1 MRIATHIGFVPLPLP
16 SSSSVINSPDERS
29 LKNEFTTN
37 QQIMS
42 RRKNIGTA
50 IPRLQQD
57 YMNLNRDPVPYIRA
71 EPLPSDML
79 EWHYVIQGPEDTPY
93 VGGYYHGTLIFTQQ
107 YPFTPPSIYM
117 STPNGR
123 FEVNRRLCLSI
134 SDYHPDEWNPS
145 WCVSSILTGL
155 LSFMLEQSQALGTI
169 ETSVRAKVQ
178 YARQS
183 LAWNVQREQFRTL
196 FPDVTEEIEEKL
208 LRQQEAARAQQP
220 QGAGAAAGDG
230 DGRTAAAVEDVAD
243 GQLAAGG
250 VHNKWGAAAAAAAAE
265 SDWASYAN
273 NVMLLVFTGL
283 MGLVGYQVF
292 SIMSAE

>member
-1 MRIATHIGFVPLPLP
+1 
-16 SSSSVINSPDERS
+16 
-29 LKNEFTTN
+29 
-37 QQIMS
+37 MS

-107 YPFTPPSIYM
+107 YPFKPPSIYM
-117 STPNGR
+117 ATPNGR

-145 WCVSSILTGL
+145 WCVSTILTGL
-155 LSFMLEQSQALGTI
+155 LSFMLEQTQALGTV
-169 ETSVRAKVQ
+169 ETSARAKMQ

-208 LRQQEAARAQQP
+208 LRQQEAAKLALAQKQ
-220 QGAGAAAGDG
+220 GAAAGAA
-230 DGRTAAAVEDVAD
+230 TANVATPVAD
-243 GQLAAGG
+243 GAGQQTADAMPHKRG
-250 VHNKWGAAAAAAAAE
+250 AAAAAE
-265 SDWASYAN
+265 SDWSSYVN
-273 NVMLLVFTGL
+273 NVLLLVFTGL